1 MSATT
6 STPASVLGPSTTPTS
21 APLPHLLPYLQHT
34 YTLIHRIAS
43 FSLSLLRPI
52 AVLSPVPVLLYI
64 FAPVIVF
71 MDILTTIFIR
81 APYAVVVYLL
91 DALFPLYVFCGVAC
105 ITGGIIGLTARL
117 LCRAVVACVEN
128 KGDVEG
134 DEHEMNVTLKKEK
147 EKEEADVKGKGKGK
161 GKVDVKGKGKA
172 RMADDDGEDG

>member
-6 STPASVLGPSTTPTS
+6 STPASVLGPSTTPES
-21 APLPHLLPYLQHT
+21 APLTHLLPYLQHT

-71 MDILTTIFIR
+71 MDIITTIFIR

-117 LCRAVVACVEN
+117 LCRAVVA
-128 KGDVEG
+128 
-134 DEHEMNVTLKKEK
+134 
-147 EKEEADVKGKGKGK
+147 
-161 GKVDVKGKGKA
+161 
-172 RMADDDGEDG
+172 